1 MPLLGKSCAS
11 ALLVIS
17 LLIPLHSWAA
27 QKPLILGVFPY
38 LNSYL
43 VVSKFAPMRDYL
55 ASQLGRPVQV
65 YTATDFRTFIE
76 RTQKGEYDIVLTA
89 PHLARM
95 AILEGNYVPLST
107 YKAQLS
113 GMIIVNQNS
122 SFMQL
127 SDLRGKSLAIPDK
140 LALVTMLGKQV
151 LQDAGL
157 QADKDYKMVVTR
169 SHSSA
174 ALSVRHHQQD
184 AAIIGSNPYKQLPPE
199 DQAQLRILAQTPA
212 FPAQYYIAHKRLGT
226 HQLKQI
232 QAALV
237 QFANSTQAGQN
248 FIAENKL
255 EGILNSDGEELK
267 KLDPFVIEVKTLQKQ
282 QQL

>member
-1 MPLLGKSCAS
+1 MRKSCMTV
-11 ALLVIS
+11 LLLIS

-55 ASQLGRPVQV
+55 ASQLGRPVQI
-65 YTATDFRTFIE
+65 YTAADFRTFIE

-95 AILEGNYVPLST
+95 AIQEGVYIPLAT
-107 YKAQLS
+107 YKAQLT
-113 GMIIVNQNS
+113 GMIIVKQDS
-122 SFMQL
+122 PFARL
-127 SDLRGKSLAIPDK
+127 SDLRGKSIAIPDK
-140 LALVTMLGKQV
+140 LAIVTMLGKQM
-151 LQDAGL
+151 LRDAGL
-157 QADKDYKMVVTR
+157 QADKDYKLVVTR

-174 ALSVRHHQQD
+174 ALSVIHHQQD
-184 AAIIGSNPYKQLPPE
+184 AAIIGSTPYKQLSQE

-212 FPAQYYIAHKRLGT
+212 HPTQYYIAHKRLGAR
-226 HQLKQI
+226 QLEQI
-232 QAALV
+232 QTALV
-237 QFANSTQAGQN
+237 QFANSTEAGQK
-248 FIAENKL
+248 FIAENQL
-255 EGILNSDGEELK
+255 EGMLKSNGEELK
-267 KLDPFVIEVKTLQKQ
+267 KLDPFVNEVKTLQKQ